1 MTQDTTAAPDTA
13 GELEQLRERVAR
25 IETAIAQADKVEAIK
40 ALKHRYWRACDA
52 KNPQGFRDCFIAKG
66 ASIDFGA
73 LGRFDDADGIA
84 KVFESIALQKVDGK
98 PVILDMHHGVLPD
111 ITITSETTATGAWTL
126 RFRQVNLINNT
137 ETVSTGEYDDEYV
150 IEDGEWKM
158 SKCHFRPYWS
168 ITRPITA
175 DTVVTVE

>member
-1 MTQDTTAAPDTA
+1 VTQDTTA
-13 GELEQLRERVAR
+13 ELEQLRQRLAR
-25 IETAIAQADKVEAIK
+25 IETTEAIK
-40 ALKHRYWRACDA
+40 ALKHRYWRACDG

-73 LGRFDDADGIA
+73 LGRFDDADPIA
-84 KVFESIALQKVDGK
+84 EVFESIALQKVDGK

-111 ITITSETTATGAWTL
+111 ITITSDTTATGVWTL

-150 IEDGEWKM
+150 IEDGVWKM
-158 SKCHFRPYWS
+158 SKCHFHPGWS

-175 DTVVTVE
+175 DTVVAVD